1 MNATKDDIHILPPD
15 YTNWKPG
22 KLGDVVLCDRM
33 HGHNVFHV
41 RWEDLNQLEEY
52 IQENVFVLKGKECLT
67 ICTACMASQ
76 DYALYKLADL
86 P

>member
-1 MNATKDDIHILPPD
+1 MSDFKDDIHILPPD
-15 YTNWKPG
+15 YLNWEPG

-41 RWEDLNQLEEY
+41 RWEDLPQLEDY
-52 IQENVFVLKGKECLT
+52 LVTHKFVLKGKDCLT
-67 ICTACMASQ
+67 ICTACTASP
-76 DYALYKLADL
+76 DYALHKLADL